1 MECIG
6 KERRCDEELAHGCGA
21 EEQQSTVEGTPF
33 QPQPPFFNEINGSHL
48 IALPKQH
55 LVSSERSLFKRV
67 LVERQ
72 HTHIQTSTAKACN
85 WRSLER
91 SRSISPGWVG
101 LPRSHA
107 NAGSVRRPRDAFVH
121 EGERISPLHVSG
133 VELFDAKSRGR
144 DEIIDLAVEMTTTA
158 EAFPTWCQAMLP
170 PCYCAVGRQSVLHEQ
185 QAAIRTKH
193 APHFAKR
200 RDD

>member
-1 MECIG
+1 MERIG
-6 KERRCDEELAHGCGA
+6 KERRCDEELARGRGA
-21 EEQQSTVEGTPF
+21 EEQQSTVEGAPL
-33 QPQPPFFNEINGSHL
+33 QPQPPFFNEINGGHF
-48 IALPKQH
+48 IALSKQH

-101 LPRSHA
+101 SPGRTP
-107 NAGSVRRPRDAFVH
+107 NAGSIGRPRDAFVH

-133 VELFDAKSRGR
+133 VEFFDAKSR
-144 DEIIDLAVEMTTTA
+144 
-158 EAFPTWCQAMLP
+158 C
-170 PCYCAVGRQSVLHEQ
+170 
-185 QAAIRTKH
+185 
-193 APHFAKR
+193 
-200 RDD
+200 